1 MSELRIVGKIFGFH
15 GLKGEIK
22 VYPLIDDLSFF
33 ESVDELFID
42 AKNYTIENSRLHKN
56 AVLLKLKDYNSL
68 SAVEKFSGY
77 VSAFVDHVLADSEVY
92 IEDLKHMLVI
102 NDFNEEIGFVENFYD
117 SNQQLIGIKANERLN
132 CKREI
137 LLPFVDEFILEIN
150 KKDRYIKVKLDAGIL
165 ELAQ

>member
-33 ESVDELFID
+33 ESLDELVID
-42 AKNYTIENSRLHKN
+42 GKNYMIENSRLHKN
-56 AVLLKLKDYNSL
+56 AVLVKLKDFDSL
-68 SAVEKFSGY
+68 SAVEDFSGY
-77 VSAFVDHVLADSEVY
+77 VSAFVDQELADSEIY
-92 IEDLKHMLVI
+92 IEDLKQMLVI
-102 NDFNEEIGFVENFYD
+102 NDLNEEIGFVENFYD

-150 KKDRYIKVKLDAGIL
+150 KKDRYIKVKLEAGIL